1 MGVRAS
7 RPASGA
13 ANRTKKR
20 NAAHAVEVKIVP
32 SQSRWE
38 ESGRKMHEFHM
49 TSKFYLDAPSRTLL
63 F

>member
-1 MGVRAS
+1 MSTARTNRAP
-7 RPASGA
+7 RAG
-13 ANRTKKR
+13 RLTGQR

-32 SQSRWE
+32 SQSRRE
-38 ESGRKMHEFHM
+38 DSGRKMHEFHM